1 MDCFPLD
8 TLKSCMCIFRL
19 GSLYPLVKIVL
30 VLSRNLGAAFPI
42 FEKKLDKNANFKKF
56 KQIIGCVLQNG

>member
-1 MDCFPLD
+1 
-8 TLKSCMCIFRL
+8 MCIFRL